1 MVDYEFVWD
10 RATISGHPTIETKT
24 FFSVIYNVDSIIYV
38 KEKRNLDRH
47 MLLHETQVKT

>member
-24 FFSVIYNVDSIIYV
+24 KTFFRSFI
-38 KEKRNLDRH
+38 
-47 MLLHETQVKT
+47 M